1 MTRYLALAIFVFSL
15 VAGAW
20 GLAPAAASSAEQGS
34 PQTKPAAHVDLA
46 ASNPPESCQSC
57 HSEIYDQWKD
67 SFHAKA
73 TTSPFFRGVA
83 TLFNFT
89 VGPKYASECLNCHAT
104 DVKLTGD
111 YQSRWQAI
119 LADEPDTPGITC
131 TACHAIRDVKD
142 TPDISVP
149 VKMTVIKTPFH
160 NVERSPMFKK
170 EVSCSSCHDY
180 NNSHALQGDWKK
192 GPVCCNTNRDLRKT
206 ELAKQGVSCQ
216 TCHMAPGLDKDP
228 KAWQKALSSSG
239 SIKDILL
246 RLVNLDRYAENRT
259 FRGHRFPGSHDAEVL
274 KTAVKTDFAV
284 KQENGKVRLRVTI
297 RNLTGHSIPNGCP
310 PRSRIFLRMWLE
322 DADGF
327 EVDSQQ
333 EEYGFNFKDKDGFE
347 PVMVPTAVARG
358 FDHVLEAEATE
369 DVKAEFTLPA
379 EGGPFTVKAN
389 LIYNYFVIP
398 PPEAQNRIQQGIIRR
413 IQAGTPAQKDYI
425 LNVEIPKRM
434 EAMNLLTSTYP
445 PVLMWHAEQRL
456 AP

>member
-1 MTRYLALAIFVFSL
+1 MNKHLILTVLTLILA
-15 VAGAW
+15 AGTW
-20 GLAPAAASSAEQGS
+20 GLAPPSIAAPIQGKSEAASETHAGL
-34 PQTKPAAHVDLA
+34 V

-83 TLFNFT
+83 TLFNFS

-111 YQSRWQAI
+111 SQARWQAI
-119 LADEPDTPGITC
+119 LDDKPDTPGITC
-131 TACHAIRDVKD
+131 TACHAINNVKD
-142 TPDISVP
+142 APDISVP
-149 VKMTVIKTPFH
+149 VKMTAIKAPFH
-160 NVERSPMFKK
+160 NVENSPMFKK

-192 GPVCCNTNRDLRKT
+192 GPACCTTNRDFRKT
-206 ELAKQGVSCQ
+206 EMAKKGVSCQ

-228 KAWQKALSSSG
+228 KAWQKALSSQG
-239 SIKDILL
+239 SIKNTLL
-246 RLVNLDRYAENRT
+246 GLVNLDRYAENKV
-259 FRGHRFPGSHDAEVL
+259 FRGHRFPGSHDAEFL
-274 KTAVKTDFAV
+274 KTAVKTSFEV
-284 KQENGKVRLRVTI
+284 QRKKNKVLIRVDLE
-297 RNLTGHSIPNGCP
+297 NLTGHSIPNGCP
-310 PRSRIFLRMWLE
+310 PRSRIFLRIWLE

-347 PVMVPTAVARG
+347 PVMVPTAVGRG
-358 FDHVLEAEATE
+358 FDHVLEAEAIE
-369 DVKAEFTLPA
+369 KVKAEFTIPS
-379 EGGPFTVKAN
+379 EDGPFTVKAS
-389 LIYNYFVIP
+389 LIYNYFVVP
-398 PPEAQNRIQQGIIRR
+398 PPEAQNRVQQSIIRR
-413 IQAGTPAQKDYI
+413 IQASTPAQKDYI

-445 PVLMWHAEQRL
+445 PVLMWRAEQRL